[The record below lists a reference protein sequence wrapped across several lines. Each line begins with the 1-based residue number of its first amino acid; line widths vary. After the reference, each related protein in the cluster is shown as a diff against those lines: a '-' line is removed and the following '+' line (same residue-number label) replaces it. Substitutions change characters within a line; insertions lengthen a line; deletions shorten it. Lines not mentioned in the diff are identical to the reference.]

1 MKIKVNKGQYK
12 QLVTEVGG
20 YDDPD
25 IGAKD
30 EEFIMKSLLENYM
43 NFRDSMDSLTELIP
57 GIVIQDRLKNDLGNI
72 CHEHIEYYSSKVII
86 EMMNYNGLK
95 VFDHEYNDIN
105 GGSSRYYICHQK
117 ANYKIKKNNIKASL
131 LKESKIKILKINQ

>member
-72 CHEHIEYYSSKVII
+72 RNSLVEPLNKYSML
-86 EMMNYNGLK
+86 MMKLK
-95 VFDHEYNDIN
+95 GD
-105 GGSSRYYICHQK
+105 
-117 ANYKIKKNNIKASL
+117 A
-131 LKESKIKILKINQ
+131 ESHSEDDFPTI